1 MRLSIIRLSC
11 LNSEAVLHTSFDAKA
26 KLVEGLLFRQE
37 GDFTIDVGAVGD
49 IDTQPSL
56 AADFGFVLFA
66 VNSHDG
72 RATLNIEASG
82 LTKTTLVA
90 DVEISY
96 GAVEIITGITDV
108 GFSVHIRTCQ
118 GSGSRE
124 SDSGGRYKCRFNHS
138 SYSKC
143 LAEFT
148 CG

>member
-37 GDFTIDVGAVGD
+37 GDFTIDIGAVGD
-49 IDTQPSL
+49 VDTKTSL

-96 GAVEIITGITDV
+96 GAVEIIAGITDV

-118 GSGSRE
+118 GS
-124 SDSGGRYKCRFNHS
+124 SGGKGQHSQCCKCRFNHS